1 MKRLIH
7 NIILVPWLLVLGLH
21 AGAAQDMLR
30 AAAVVNDEI
39 ISMLDLDMRMRLAIL
54 ATGQKDTAELRDRIV
69 PQVIRGL
76 IDERLRSQEA
86 ERLDIKVAD
95 EQVSATVEDIARR
108 NKMTVEDFK
117 NLLKSRGIL
126 QMALRQQVRA
136 QLVWRTLISRR
147 LRPSVT
153 ISDDE
158 VEEVVSR
165 ITANRGSTQRLVSE
179 IFLSV
184 DSVLYEDEVRRNA
197 TRLFEQVRA
206 GADFAAVAR
215 EFSESATTARGG
227 DLGWVQEGQLPEEL
241 DRALA
246 TMKPGSLSIP
256 VRTLSGYHILFL
268 RDHRQISLGKVTL
281 NLKQILLALPDNASA
296 EQLRQAAARASEM
309 RPRING
315 CAGLDE
321 LAGEL
326 GSPGSGDL
334 GTLKLGDL
342 PATIR
347 DAVKGLPIGKPS
359 APIKVPGGISVLVV
373 CERVDSGVDRKRI
386 RDRLI
391 GKRLDILS
399 RRYMRDLRRSANVDI
414 RI

>member
-1 MKRLIH
+1 MKRLIR
-7 NIILVPWLLVLGLH
+7 NIILVSWLLALGLH
-21 AGAAQDMLR
+21 AAAAQDMLR

-39 ISMLDLDMRMRLAIL
+39 ISMLDLDMRTRLAIL

-76 IDERLRSQEA
+76 IDERLQSQEA

-95 EQVSATVEDIARR
+95 EQVSARVEDIARR
-108 NKMTVEDFK
+108 NKMTVEDFE

-136 QLVWRTLISRR
+136 QLVWRALISRR
-147 LRPSVT
+147 LRPSVI

-158 VEEVVSR
+158 VEEVVDR
-165 ITANRGSTQRLVSE
+165 ITASRGSTQRLVSE

-184 DSVLYEDEVRRNA
+184 DTVLREEEVRRNA
-197 TRLFEQVRA
+197 MRLLDQVRA
-206 GADFAAVAR
+206 GADFAALAR
-215 EFSESATTARGG
+215 EFSDSAAAARGG
-227 DLGWVQEGQLPEEL
+227 DLGLMQEGQLPEEL

-246 TMKPGSLSIP
+246 AMKPGSLSMPI
-256 VRTLSGYHILFL
+256 RTLSGYHILLL
-268 RDHRQISLGKVTL
+268 RDQRPISLGEVTL

-296 EQLRQAAARASEM
+296 EQRQQAAAQAAEM

-321 LAGEL
+321 LAEEL

-342 PATIR
+342 PTTIR

-359 APIKVPGGISVLVV
+359 APIEVPGGISVLVV

-386 RDRLI
+386 HDRLF
-391 GKRLDILS
+391 GERLNILS
-399 RRYMRDLRRSANVDI
+399 RRYMRDLRRSANVDM

>member
-7 NIILVPWLLVLGLH
+7 NIILVSWLLALELH
-21 AGAAQDMLR
+21 AAAAQDMLR
-30 AAAVVNDEI
+30 AVAVVNDEI
-39 ISMLDLDMRMRLAIL
+39 ISMLDLDMRTRLAIL
-54 ATGQKDTAELRDRIV
+54 ATGQKDTAEFRDRIV

-76 IDERLRSQEA
+76 IDERLQSQEA

-95 EQVSATVEDIARR
+95 EQVSASVEDIARR
-108 NKMTVEDFK
+108 NKLTVEDFMKMLK
-117 NLLKSRGIL
+117 NRGIL
-126 QMALRQQVRA
+126 IEALRQQVHA
-136 QLVWRTLISRR
+136 QLLWGALVSRR

-153 ISDDE
+153 VSDDE
-158 VEEVVSR
+158 VEEVVDR
-165 ITANRGSTQRLVSE
+165 ITASRGSTQRLVSE

-184 DSVLYEDEVRRNA
+184 DTVLREEEVRHNA

-206 GADFAAVAR
+206 GANFAALAR

-227 DLGWVQEGQLPEEL
+227 DIGWVQEGQLPEEL

-246 TMKPGSLSIP
+246 TMKPGSLSMP

-268 RDHRQISLGKVTL
+268 RDQRKLSLGTVTL
-281 NLKQILLALPDNASA
+281 NLKQILMALPDNASA
-296 EQLRQAAARASEM
+296 EQRQQAAAQAAEM

-321 LAGEL
+321 LADEL

-359 APIKVPGGISVLVV
+359 APIEVPGGISVLVV
-373 CERVDSGVDRKRI
+373 CERVDSGVDRTRI
-386 RDRLI
+386 RDRLV
-391 GKRLDILS
+391 GERLDILS
-399 RRYMRDLRRSANVDI
+399 RRYLRDLRRSANVDI

>member
-7 NIILVPWLLVLGLH
+7 NIILVSWLLALGLH
-21 AGAAQDMLR
+21 AAAAQDMLR
-30 AAAVVNDEI
+30 AVAVVNDEI
-39 ISMLDLDMRMRLAIL
+39 ISMLDLDMRTRLAIL
-54 ATGQKDTAELRDRIV
+54 ATGQKDTAEFRDRIV

-76 IDERLRSQEA
+76 IDERLQSQEA

-95 EQVSATVEDIARR
+95 EQVSARVEDIVRR
-108 NKMTVEDFK
+108 NKMTVEDFE
-117 NLLKSRGIL
+117 NLLKRRGIL
-126 QMALRQQVRA
+126 QIALREQVRA
-136 QLVWRTLISRR
+136 HLVWRALISRR
-147 LRPSVT
+147 LRPTVT

-158 VEEVVSR
+158 VEEVVDR
-165 ITANRGSTQRLVSE
+165 ITASRGSTQRLVSE

-184 DSVLYEDEVRRNA
+184 DTVLREEEVRRNA

-206 GADFAAVAR
+206 GANFAAVAR

-227 DLGWVQEGQLPEEL
+227 DLGWVQDGQLPEEL

-246 TMKPGSLSIP
+246 TMSPGSLSIP

-268 RDHRQISLGKVTL
+268 RDQRQLSLGTVTL

-296 EQLRQAAARASEM
+296 EQRQQAAAQAAEM
-309 RPRING
+309 RPRIND
-315 CAGLDE
+315 CAGLDK

-334 GTLKLGDL
+334 GTLMLGDL

-359 APIKVPGGISVLVV
+359 APIEVPGGISVLVV
-373 CERVDSGVDRKRI
+373 CERVDRGVNRKRI
-386 RDRLI
+386 HDRLV
-391 GKRLDILS
+391 GARLDILS
-399 RRYMRDLRRSANVDI
+399 RRYLRDLRRSANVDI